1 MPENSGLAK
10 HRPVRQSPFQR
21 RCSLY
26 EKIYAPSGGNAST
39 EIGSSLLGQEIND
52 GINRDDDA
60 YFIATLYAETGE
72 NEKALDL
79 LERAYARHDSE
90 LLQLK
95 VDPRLDNLRSSPRFQ
110 DLLRRM
116 NFPE

>member
-1 MPENSGLAK
+1 LKIPALPGIDASTRA
-10 HRPVRQSPFQR
+10 QFQR

-26 EKIYAPSGGNAST
+26 QKVYTTDGKE
-39 EIGSSLLGQEIND
+39 
-52 GINRDDDA
+52 GINRNWSELARQEIKDAIRDGDA
-60 YFIATLYAETGE
+60 YFIATLYAASGQ
-72 NEKALDL
+72 NDKALDL
-79 LERAYARHDSE
+79 LERAYAQHDSA

-95 VDPRLDNLRSSPRFQ
+95 VDPRMDNLRSSPRFQ